1 MDDTVIFAINIPD
14 ATIDATLEL
23 SMSGNKSR
31 GTITVQLNG
40 VDNPA
45 AGAVPIA
52 NAMRDI
58 RLGGIDHSA
67 AALDSTALQLLDGS
81 VAAIGSAA
89 NTLNSLS
96 NVISKL
102 GLFVQIVD
110 KTAKVNISH
119 RHITCQFID
128 DIRRSIHMPLSHG
141 K

>member
-23 SMSGNKSR
+23 SMSGNKSC

-58 RLGGIDHSA
+58 RLGGVDHSA
-67 AALDSTALQLLDGS
+67 ATLDSTALQLLDGS
-81 VAAIGSAA
+81 VVAVGSAA
-89 NTLNSLS
+89 NTLNCLS
-96 NVISKL
+96 NVILKL

-110 KTAKVNISH
+110 KTAKVNIKT
-119 RHITCQFID
+119 IGI
-128 DIRRSIHMPLSHG
+128 
-141 K
+141 

>member
-58 RLGGIDHSA
+58 RLGGVDHSA
-67 AALDSTALQLLDGS
+67 ATLDSTALQLLDGS
-81 VAAIGSAA
+81 VAAVGSAA

-119 RHITCQFID
+119 RHII
-128 DIRRSIHMPLSHG
+128 
-141 K
+141 

>member
-1 MDDTVIFAINIPD
+1 MGYTGVFAVTISD
-14 ATIDATLEL
+14 ATIDTTLEL
-23 SMSGNKSR
+23 RMTDNKSH

-40 VDNPA
+40 VDSPA
-45 AGAVPIA
+45 AGSVPVA
-52 NAMRDI
+52 NAMQDI
-58 RLGGIDHSA
+58 RLGGVDHSA
-67 AALDSTALQLLDGS
+67 AALDSTTLKLLDGG
-81 VAAIGSAA
+81 VAAVGSTA
-89 NTLNSLS
+89 NSLNSLS

-128 DIRRSIHMPLSHG
+128 DIRRSIRMPLSHG

>member
-1 MDDTVIFAINIPD
+1 MDDTVVVAINIPD

-23 SMSGNKSR
+23 SMADNKSR

-40 VDNPA
+40 IDNPA

-58 RLGGIDHSA
+58 RLGRVDHSA
-67 AALDSTALQLLDGS
+67 AALDSTALQLLDSS
-81 VAAIGSAA
+81 VVAVGSAA
-89 NTLNSLS
+89 NTLNCLS
-96 NVISKL
+96 NVILKL

-119 RHITCQFID
+119 RHITGQFID
-128 DIRRSIHMPLSHG
+128 DIRRSIRMPLLHG